1 MGSYQMLALFI
12 IFGPVP
18 LAMWTGLTFLL
29 VIALMMDGHLN
40 SRGRV
45 PAPTEERVNLTDEPT
60 CELEDRTHNGHGG
73 IKSAKK

>member
-1 MGSYQMLALFI
+1 MLALVI

-18 LAMWTGLTFLL
+18 LAMWSGLTFWL
-29 VIALMMDGHLN
+29 VIALTLNGHLN
-40 SRGRV
+40 SREKA

-73 IKSAKK
+73 SKSANK